1 MLLRLLAL
9 LLAAIAAVSCGS
21 VPPLASEY
29 RTADALAEA
38 VLDAL
43 ARGERA
49 PLERLAVDEREFRDH
64 IWPDLPASRP
74 ERNLPFSYAWGDLRQ
89 KSSNQLTTTLAAQ
102 RGQHYRLRRVR
113 FAETTPYEHY
123 RVHRQS
129 TFDVVH
135 ASGAES
141 SLRLCGAFLEK
152 DGVWKVFSYV
162 VDD

>member
-1 MLLRLLAL
+1 LPRTLLAL
-9 LLAAIAAVSCGS
+9 VVLAGGLAGCGS
-21 VPPLASEY
+21 VPPLASDY
-29 RTADALAEA
+29 RTAETLAAA
-38 VLDAL
+38 VLEAM

-49 PLERLAVDEREFRDH
+49 QLERLAVDEREFRDH
-64 IWPDLPASRP
+64 VWPDLPAARP
-74 ERNLPFSYAWGDLRQ
+74 ERNLPFSYVWGDLRQ
-89 KSSNQLTTTLAAQ
+89 KSSNQLTTTLAEQ
-102 RGQHYRLRRVR
+102 RGRQYRLRRVR
-113 FAETTPYEHY
+113 FADTTPYEHY

-129 TFDVVH
+129 TFDVVD